1 MEPTTGMILR
11 RITQT
16 ELSVSAHK
24 LATLILDGIAWKDGY
39 NGLPRGTAAFTL
51 KALAEKMD
59 VSRQY
64 LAVLLGELEAS
75 DLKLERRKPNGKFA
89 PWLFRFA
96 AFDQSD
102 DPHDVMSGGGD
113 TSLSREDYHKTIF
126 SGHINIDEATNVF
139 RTCWAELI
147 KAAKAAL
154 PCWNVDTQAIWK
166 RFLAFNRA
174 RGNARVPAGF
184 LLGFMRRWRTSS
196 SSMPQAPTAGLVPL
210 RAADQNAQVL
220 HDQIRAA
227 PSSNRQFH
235 ASDLC
240 RLIGQAAYEARVLD
254 VVRRFGC
261 PRFAAILAVHGQAV
275 LAGEISR

>member
-1 MEPTTGMILR
+1 MEPTTGLILR

-16 ELSVSAHK
+16 DLSVSAHK

-39 NGLPRGTAAFTL
+39 NGLSRGTAAFTL
-51 KALAEKMD
+51 TALAEKMD

-64 LAVLLGELEAS
+64 LTVLLGELKAS
-75 DLKLERRKPNGKFA
+75 SLKLERKKPNGKFA

-102 DPHDVMSGGGD
+102 DPHDVVSKGGD
-113 TSLSREDYHKTIF
+113 TSLSKESSHKTIF
-126 SGHINIDEATNVF
+126 SGHISIDEASNVF
-139 RTCWAELI
+139 RTCWADLI
-147 KAAKAAL
+147 KAAKTAL
-154 PCWNVDTQAIWK
+154 PCWNVDTQAIWE

-196 SSMPQAPTAGLVPL
+196 SSAAPSPSAAPVPQHTADPK
-210 RAADQNAQVL
+210 AQEL

-227 PSSNRQFH
+227 PSANRQFH

-240 RLIGQAAYEARVLD
+240 RLIGQAAYEARVRAI
-254 VVRRFGC
+254 VHQFGC
-261 PRFAAILAVHGQAV
+261 ANFAAILAVHGRAV
-275 LAGEISR
+275 LAGEIPR